1 MGNVKEKLN
10 AEERAYR
17 LLTETIKQS
26 YKPGD
31 FILES
36 SLAIDFGMSRTPIS
50 IALNRLVSEGIL
62 KKVPK
67 KGSYI
72 PLLECFQHTQI
83 IGSGSFEDCDGTQ

>member
-67 KGSYI
+67 KAVIFLCLNMMTRIMFSAYASYWKWK
-72 PLLECFQHTQI
+72 L
-83 IGSGSFEDCDGTQ
+83 